1 MICVADI
8 HIRPGRNGDSA
19 RFLAWLEGAK
29 GRGGQIYILGD
40 LFDYWYSGIG
50 GRLGEVLD
58 ALSSPQVF
66 VIPGNRDFLLSR
78 SSAPGA
84 AILGE
89 EEIVL
94 SPTSQRLLLAHGHT
108 LTNADRGFKALHAFG
123 WPVLKLLDRA
133 LPGALKDRLARFL
146 VSSSATV
153 RPPRTSIDPSLAS
166 KKKVDMVVCGHLHR
180 MILSERLIV
189 LPPFFGTG
197 RWLAWDE
204 KGWRIE
210 GGA

>member
-8 HIRPGRNGDSA
+8 HIRPAQEGDST
-19 RFLAWLEGAK
+19 RFLAWLEEAK
-29 GRGGQIYILGD
+29 GRGERIYILGD
-40 LFDYWYSGIG
+40 LFDYWYSGVEA
-50 GRLGEVLD
+50 RLGKVLD

-66 VIPGNRDFLLSR
+66 VIPGNRDFLLSGA
-78 SSAPGA
+78 SAPGT

-108 LTNADRGFKALHAFG
+108 LTQGDLGFKILHAFG
-123 WPVLKLLDRA
+123 WPVLKFLDRA
-133 LPGALKDRLARFL
+133 LPGFLKDRLARFL
-146 VSSSATV
+146 VSSSAAI
-153 RPPRTSIDPSLAS
+153 RPPRASFDPALAS
-166 KKKVDMVVCGHLHR
+166 RKKVDMVVCGHLHR

-189 LPPFFGTG
+189 LPPFFDTG
-197 RWLAWDE
+197 RWLAWNE